1 MKHSLCVLAVVFG
14 AFAQSQPPSPG
25 GSKLS
30 QPKQTTATTENHKG
44 TDDKTSSQ
52 PITITVVNSPEVNG
66 AAKQHQSESSTDWW
80 MRAFTGLIFLA
91 TAVQAYIYWHQ
102 KELMREALGET
113 TKAADAAKASADAAN
128 RNIDLMISEKRAR
141 LKIGIQEVSTEVSLS
156 KQLIWTIT
164 NHGNS
169 KAFIT
174 YAQSRAYCVR
184 GDEAPTNISA
194 SSLQNPALYRNPLK
208 PDEQF
213 NDFAVVLPHFG
224 AEVETD
230 IRDERVLLYFYAFVK
245 YRDAFGSYQTKV
257 LRRLHPIPVWASQRP
272 GYAEWQPEGD
282 PNDNQET

>member
-1 MKHSLCVLAVVFG
+1 MKRRLAAFG
-14 AFAQSQPPSPG
+14 LTCFAFAQSQPPSPG
-25 GSKLS
+25 GSKSS
-30 QPKQTTATTENHKG
+30 QPKQTSAATENHKG
-44 TDDKTSSQ
+44 TDDKASSQ
-52 PITITVVNSPEVNG
+52 PITITVVNSPEVNS
-66 AAKQHQSESSTDWW
+66 AAKEHQSESSTDWW

-113 TKAADAAKASADAAN
+113 TKAADAAKASANAAS
-128 RNIDLMISEKRAR
+128 RNIDLMVSEKRAR
-141 LKIGIQEVSTEVSLS
+141 LKIGIQEVSTEVSLP
-156 KQLIWTIT
+156 KQLIWTIA

-174 YAQSRAYCVR
+174 FAQSRAFCVR
-184 GDEAPTNISA
+184 GDEAPPNISA

-224 AEVETD
+224 VGVQTD
-230 IRDERVLLYFYAFVK
+230 IRDERVFLYFYAFIK

-272 GYAEWQPEGD
+272 GYAEWQPEGE